1 MQNIRNI
8 LIKVSVALS
17 VAILASACI
26 HEKEAMTDNLQ
37 SVTVQMN
44 LGQKAVT
51 KAAPLT
57 SIGALEIFAYTGTD
71 RHLAGHFYNASYS
84 GGAIYMHLILPDT
97 GVHKVT
103 FHVVALDAAA
113 VKAGKR
119 ISLNDNLSES
129 ELVAAT
135 SSDAS
140 CIYMTG
146 SVDADLDVDNLLPA
160 PGTIAGKHNEHMLAG
175 KVEAELTRSVSS
187 ISIHAAKVSG
197 NTETVVV
204 ERIEWSN
211 QKSFGYLFEQLPSV
225 TEAVANLT
233 SSTPYWNIGKQIS
246 ENMTELHSFLTFE
259 NPHGSAPSQ
268 WDTPSLKGLSLKVVY
283 TGGEGVVYLP
293 PMVRNTHYDVYCTIE
308 AEGTINVGFSVAD
321 WKDAQMWDDG
331 IIFDH
336 PTYSYLL
343 PDAGSSHYSEI
354 PAEMSYV
361 EGDDS
366 GAFIGYFQMAYPAN
380 QTWVPTIF
388 DGISSR
394 CRVEVW
400 DAEGLSKIENSEDW
414 ISGDKWYMIKVIPNE
429 AETVGG
435 KVKLAITYKPN
446 WSDQSE
452 FLMINGTQSDPV
464 WPYVSD
470 EQQFEK
476 DPNYVV
482 ITQK

>member
-146 SVDADLDVDNLLPA
+146 SVIAELDVDNLLPA
-160 PGTIAGKHNEHMLAG
+160 PGAVAGKHSEHMLVG
-175 KVEAELTRSVSS
+175 KVEAELARSVSS
-187 ISIHAAKVSG
+187 ISVHAAKAAG
-197 NTETVVV
+197 TAENV
-204 ERIEWSN
+204 EIEKIELAN
-211 QKSFGYLFEQLPSV
+211 QKSFGYLFEQNPAV
-225 TEAVANLT
+225 TDAVANMT
-233 SSTPYWNIGKQIS
+233 GSTQYWNIGKAVS
-246 ENMTELHSFLTFE
+246 ENMTEIHSFLTFE
-259 NPHGSAPSQ
+259 NPNGSAPDEWNKPSQ
-268 WDTPSLKGLSLKVVY
+268 NGLVLKVVY

-293 PMVRNTHYDVYCTIE
+293 PMVRNTHYNVYCTIE
-308 AEGTINVGFSVAD
+308 ADGVINVDFSVAD
-321 WKDAQMWDDG
+321 WTDAQMWDEG

-343 PDAGSSHYSEI
+343 PDASSTHYSET

-361 EGDDS
+361 EGNDS
-366 GAFIGYFQMAYPAN
+366 GAFTGYFQMAYPAN

-388 DGISSR
+388 DGIANR

-400 DAEGLSKIENSEDW
+400 DVDGLTKIENSADW
-414 ISGDKWYMIKVIPNE
+414 ISGNRWYMIKVIPNE
-429 AETVGG
+429 AGTVGG
-435 KVKLAITYKPN
+435 KVKLAITYRPN

-464 WPYVSD
+464 WPYDTED
-470 EQQFEK
+470 ELFKK